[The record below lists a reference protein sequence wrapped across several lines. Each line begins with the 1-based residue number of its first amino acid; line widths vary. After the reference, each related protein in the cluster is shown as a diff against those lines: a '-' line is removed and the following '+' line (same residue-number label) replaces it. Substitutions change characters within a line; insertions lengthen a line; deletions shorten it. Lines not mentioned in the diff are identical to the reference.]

1 MKLKYISIFSAAVL
15 FSGNAFAQVLFEDR
29 ETSAVSEITEE
40 EIGKNSSLNPYNIL
54 YGLLPGLSVMQNV
67 EYNSNPEL
75 ILRGSTSPLILV
87 DGYERSLEYISA
99 SEIADIKVLKDGAAT
114 AVYGVKGANG
124 VVLITT
130 KRGRPDSKEISINYS
145 HGMDMPINMP
155 EMADGYTYALARNE
169 ALRYDGLEEQ
179 YSQAMLDAFRNG
191 SYPDLFANTDWMRE
205 VMRDFTHN
213 NQLDVQFRG
222 GGKRVRYYTD
232 ISYKNEFGI
241 LNDAYTR
248 QERFNS
254 QLRRY
259 DLNLRMNLDADITPT
274 TLVKLTMFGSIKERS
289 RPREYTSTV
298 FQRMYNTPSAVFPV
312 KTSGGLWGG
321 DLVWTDNP
329 VATFADKGY
338 FKENPRALQADL
350 RIVQN
355 LRFITEGLSA
365 ELAVAFDN
373 YAVYKEEGIK
383 EYKYEVNTG
392 VENPF
397 TGGFETLSR
406 TYGPDDV
413 ALSVNCWGM
422 TEQYMR
428 ANVEGQI
435 KYDRTFSGKHD
446 VDAAAIYRQEYY
458 SYLGRNN
465 TVKRLSF
472 IGQFGYS
479 YDNRYMIDAVV
490 NFAGTSRLPKNRYRT
505 YPSVS
510 AAWLISNEQWMQ
522 GAADVLDFLKL
533 RVSWGQNGNDGIPYE
548 LDREYWVSGGGY
560 QYTDGNSWTGGL
572 REDTLPVT
580 YLTLERVN
588 KYNVGLDLRFF
599 KRLSLT
605 FDAYHHRYDQVL
617 TSTSNLYSSVLGA
630 TSPQA
635 NIGKYDRRG
644 FEIAVEWRDKVGEK
658 FNYYVGAN
666 ISHANTEVIE
676 NGEGFKDYP
685 WMSAKGLPVGQIF
698 GYEAIGYFR
707 DEADIAASPEQTFSA
722 LRPGDIKYRDLNGDN
737 VIDSRDVKAIG
748 KSGSIPEWYGGLNL
762 GFELY
767 GFGVDMVFQGVAGI
781 TRQFNTSSVYRAL
794 RNNTNVSTWYLEDR
808 VRWTEETKDI
818 ADLPRLSTLDNANN
832 YQTSTQWLV
841 DGSFFKLRN
850 LNIYYNLPEKWVKAM
865 RMQQFQIY
873 LRGNNL
879 FSLDHVPYLN
889 CEDLT
894 LDYPDMMSMHIG
906 VNITF

>member
-1 MKLKYISIFSAAVL
+1 MKLKYISIFLAAML
-15 FSGNAFAQVLFEDR
+15 FSGNAFAQIIFEER
-29 ETSAVSEITEE
+29 ETSAVSEVTEA
-40 EIGKNSSLNPYNIL
+40 EIGKNSSLNPYNTL
-54 YGLLPGLSVMQNV
+54 YGLLPGLSVTQNV
-67 EYNSNPEL
+67 EYNANPDL
-75 ILRGSTSPLILV
+75 ILRGSTSPLILI

-114 AVYGVKGANG
+114 AIYGMKGANG

-130 KRGRPDSKEISINYS
+130 KRGKAGSKNISINYS
-145 HGMDMPINMP
+145 HGMEMPVNMP

-169 ALRYDGLEEQ
+169 ALYYDGLAEQ
-179 YSQAMLDAFRNG
+179 YSQAMLNAFRDG

-213 NQLDVQFRG
+213 NQLDVQLRG
-222 GGKRVRYYTD
+222 GGEKVRYFTD

-254 QLRRY
+254 QLRKY
-259 DLNLRMNLDADITPT
+259 DLNLRINLDADITPT
-274 TLVKLTMFGSIKERS
+274 TLLKWTMFGSIKERS
-289 RPREYTSTV
+289 RPRESTSTV
-298 FQRMYNTPSAVFPV
+298 FQRMYNTPSAAFPV
-312 KTSGGLWGG
+312 KTSSGLWGG
-321 DLVWTDNP
+321 DLIWTENP

-350 RIVQN
+350 RIVQD
-355 LRFITEGLSA
+355 LRFITKGLSA

-373 YAVYKEEGIK
+373 YAVYKEEGSK

-392 VENPF
+392 TENMD
-397 TGGFETLSR
+397 GGFDTLSR
-406 TYGPDDV
+406 IYGPDDV
-413 ALSVNCWGM
+413 ALSVSCWGM

-428 ANVEGQI
+428 ANVEGLV
-435 KYDRTFSGKHD
+435 KYDRTFGGKHD
-446 VDAAAIYRQEYY
+446 LDAAAIYRQEYY

-479 YDNRYMIDAVV
+479 YADRYMIDAVV

-510 AAWLISNEQWMQ
+510 AAWLVSNEQWMH

-548 LDREYWVSGGGY
+548 LDRAYWVSGGGY
-560 QYTDGNSWTGGL
+560 RYTDGNSNVSGL
-572 REDTLPVT
+572 AESTLPVT

-599 KRLSLT
+599 KRLSIVL
-605 FDAYHHRYDQVL
+605 DAYHHRYDNVL

-685 WMSAKGLPVGQIF
+685 WMSAKGLPIGQIF

-707 DEADIAASPEQTFSA
+707 DEADIESSPEQTFSA
-722 LRPGDIKYRDLNGDN
+722 VRPGDIKYRDLNGDN

-781 TRQFNTSSVYRAL
+781 TRQLNTSSVYRAL

-808 VRWTEETKDI
+808 IRWTEETKDI
-818 ADLPRLSTLDNANN
+818 ADLPRLSTLDNENN

-841 DGSFFKLRN
+841 DGSFIKLRN
-850 LNIYYNLPEKWVKAM
+850 VNIYYNLPEKWVKAM

-894 LDYPDMMSMHIG
+894 INYPDMLSMHLG